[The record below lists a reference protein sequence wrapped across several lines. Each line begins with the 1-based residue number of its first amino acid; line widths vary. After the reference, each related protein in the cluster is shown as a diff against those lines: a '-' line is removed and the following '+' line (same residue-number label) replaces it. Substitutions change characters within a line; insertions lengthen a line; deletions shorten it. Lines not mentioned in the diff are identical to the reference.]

1 MYFDQ
6 AEYDLKCEWG
16 LGGLLALRE
25 ASDAVV
31 IVDVLSFST
40 AVDIAISKG
49 ASVFPYRW
57 KDDSARQFA
66 AEKHAELATE
76 RLALGDYTLSP
87 ASLRLIPPGTRL
99 VLPSPNGSSLS
110 LSTNGLPAFTACLR
124 NAPAVGRRAASRG
137 RRVAVIPAGERWSDG
152 TLRPC
157 LEDLIGA
164 GAVLANLPGTLSPE
178 AEMAV
183 AEFMRFEKRLRETLL
198 DCASGR
204 ELIEKGFALDVEL
217 ASEYGVSEAAPVL
230 AEDRFID
237 DSASRSP
244 GLTPHGSSAARPNA

>member
-1 MYFDQ
+1 VHFEQ
-6 AEYDLKCEWG
+6 AEYDLKREWG
-16 LGGLLALRE
+16 LDGLLALQE
-25 ASDAVV
+25 TSDVVV

-40 AVDIAISKG
+40 AVDIAVSKG

-57 KDDSARQFA
+57 DDYSASQFA
-66 AEKHAELATE
+66 AEKHAELAAE
-76 RLALGDYTLSP
+76 RRTLGKYTLSP
-87 ASLRLIPPGTRL
+87 ASLGSIPPGTLL
-99 VLPSPNGSSLS
+99 VLPSPNGSALS

-137 RRVAVIPAGERWSDG
+137 RRVAVIPAGERNDG
-152 TLRPC
+152 ALRPC

-183 AEFMRFEKRLRETLL
+183 ATFTHFHKHLRETLL
-198 DCASGR
+198 RCASGR
-204 ELIEKGFALDVEL
+204 ELVEKGFALDVEL

-230 AEDRFID
+230 TEDRFID
-237 DSASRSP
+237 DSVSHSP
-244 GLTPHGSSAARPNA
+244 GLTPQGSPAAGQNA